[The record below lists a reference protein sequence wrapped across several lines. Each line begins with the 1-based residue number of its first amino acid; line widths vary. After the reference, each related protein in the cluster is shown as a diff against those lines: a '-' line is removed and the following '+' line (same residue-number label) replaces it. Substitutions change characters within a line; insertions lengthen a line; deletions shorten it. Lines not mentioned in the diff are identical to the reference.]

1 MASNAMQ
8 ETAAYVVSELNF
20 LDRSVEKPQTFIYP
34 PASGKDPKRPKLDT
48 REVRI
53 HDARDIADTLSLDK
67 QGFALLHHESR
78 VEDFYDDGEVEAVYY
93 AETEALV
100 REVLGA
106 TRVHMFD
113 HTVRNMARA
122 DNADNNVRRPVGQV
136 HNDYTDKSGPQRV
149 RDLLGDEAEEL
160 LRHRIAFINVWRP
173 IKGPVLD
180 QPLAVC
186 DASSLAP
193 DDLVETD
200 LVYKDRVGNIHG
212 VRFNPDQ
219 RWFYVRHMQ
228 PDEVMFLKCFDSET
242 DGRARFMPHTGFAN
256 PDSPPD
262 APPRESIEARTIAF
276 FAPQGA

>member
-1 MASNAMQ
+1 MIEFA
-8 ETAAYVVSELNF
+8 EYVVSELNF
-20 LDRSVEKPQTFIYP
+20 LDPGVEKPQTFIYP
-34 PASGKDPKRPKLDT
+34 PTSGKDPMRPKLDPH
-48 REVRI
+48 EVRI
-53 HDARDIADTLSLDK
+53 YDARDIADTLSLDK
-67 QGFALLHHESR
+67 QGFELMRHQSR
-78 VEDFYDDGEVEAVYY
+78 VENFYDDGQVEAVYY

-100 REVLGA
+100 KQVMGA

-113 HTVRNMARA
+113 HTVRNNALA
-122 DNADNNVRRPVGQV
+122 DDSDNLIRRPVGQV

-160 LRHRIAFINVWRP
+160 LQHRFAFINVWRP

-180 QPLAVC
+180 QPLALC
-186 DASSLAP
+186 DAGSMAP

-200 LVYKDRVGNIHG
+200 LVYEDRVGNIHG

-219 RWFYVRHMQ
+219 RWYYVREMQ

-242 DGRARFMPHTGFAN
+242 DGRARFMAHTGFAN
-256 PDSPPD
+256 PESPPD

-276 FAPQGA
+276 FAPQDS